1 MKRKG
6 KILWGIRGAGGF
18 LVVFVAVLCIFTRL
32 PQCFTDSETAVLT
45 AAAFTLSDG
54 TVGYPEDET
63 EEVKENVSEDTT
75 PHKEKSEE
83 TKTKSETETEK
94 EKKERNWNDYYNT
107 YASHEG
113 EAQYIVTE
121 KNLTGYGTKYN
132 NFYVQNKTDYSLN
145 IGEMLNAPLGFDI
158 ENTDEVQVLIMHTHT
173 CESYLDADE
182 GIFYE
187 SFYPRTTNNLFNV
200 TQVGDAIE
208 QSLKENGI
216 GVIHDKT
223 IHDYPSYN
231 GSYDRSLD
239 TINSYLEKYPKIKVI
254 FDIHRDSLGTET
266 NKTKP
271 TFTYNGKKG
280 AQIMIMSG
288 YDDGSL
294 DFPDWNY
301 NLRFA
306 LRLQQQT
313 ETMFP
318 GMTRPLN
325 FGYFCYNMRVNT
337 GSLLVEFGTDTNT
350 LDEAVYSGKLFGQSL
365 AKVLQS

>member
-6 KILWGIRGAGGF
+6 KFLWGIRGVCGF
-18 LVVFVAVLCIFTRL
+18 IIVLVATLCIFTRF
-32 PQCFTDSETAVLT
+32 PKCFTNTETALLT

-54 TVGYPEDET
+54 TVGIPEDET
-63 EEVKENVSEDTT
+63 EETKNTVSDTKPT
-75 PHKEKSEE
+75 EEKINE
-83 TKTKSETETEK
+83 TDTESTNEK
-94 EKKERNWNDYYNT
+94 AERNWDDYYNT

-113 EAQYIVTE
+113 EEKYIVTE
-121 KNLTGYGTKYN
+121 KNLTGYGTRYE
-132 NFYVQNKTDYSLN
+132 NFYVQNKTDYNLN
-145 IGEMLNAPLGFDI
+145 IKEMLSAPLGFEMED
-158 ENTDEVQVLIMHTHT
+158 TDDVQVLIMHTHT

-200 TQVGDAIE
+200 TQVGNAIE

-239 TINSYLEKYPKIKVI
+239 TIYSYIEKYPKIKVVL
-254 FDIHRDSLGTET
+254 DIHRDSLGTET

-288 YDDGSL
+288 YDDGTL
-294 DFPDWNY
+294 DLPEWNY

-325 FGYFCYNMRVNT
+325 FGYFNYNMNVNT
-337 GSLLVEFGTDTNT
+337 GSLLVEFGTDANT